1 MWGGNILKHLI
12 IYTNRNAHPL
22 TGGAYDLSS
31 EEEIKELLDMTI
43 WWSDHFLI
51 YNLQHT
57 CTGESDRVMRMSA
70 AITSAILTH
79 SQTCIRTHNNTHTHT
94 LNSHCLIQLT
104 HLSSHARA
112 KNMAGG
118 GGSAFLYLK
127 KLHRG
132 CVYDSVTEHLYS
144 AGLKCSVGAA
154 SKNNTNKGNHWNI
167 KYDKVTSKR

>member
-31 EEEIKELLDMTI
+31 EDEIKELLDMTI
-43 WWSDHFLI
+43 RWSDHLLI

-57 CTGESDRVMRMSA
+57 CTGEWGCQQQSPQPYWHIHKHVYRH
-70 AITSAILTH
+70 TH
-79 SQTCIRTHNNTHTHT
+79 STVKQSLPDSVDTPLITCKG
-94 LNSHCLIQLT
+94 
-104 HLSSHARA
+104 

-127 KLHRG
+127 KLHWG
-132 CVYDSVTEHLYS
+132 CVYDSVTEHLHS
-144 AGLKCSVGAA
+144 AGVTCSVGAA

-167 KYDKVTSKR
+167 KFDKVTSKR